1 MVRQCHPWHVP
12 VLSLHLPKLLCRSCL
27 ALQPWTGFCEG
38 LDTQLHSTPQLKL
51 WILPFPPMPTS
62 GSNQLTNQQTNE
74 PPTHQATTR
83 RRASPTPTV
92 SPKEQRQRICAQ
104 PTEHAQAREGE
115 PVLLPL
121 VEMETFCEEQKL
133 LLSLEEEVPS
143 PGDPRLLCIL
153 ADVCEVQLFSLEVIS
168 EAHKVKVGGD
178 IDECVGH
185 DGIPV
190 LRQNLVY
197 EKVKPD

>member
-1 MVRQCHPWHVP
+1 MRLPGPQARSLCGACSWEVVYLVHRRSLPAPHSLFSGDKQVN
-12 VLSLHLPKLLCRSCL
+12 VLWRAQHLCRPLNTNHGS
-27 ALQPWTGFCEG
+27 QPLGIVLGIEHGAGPRGLLSSTG
-38 LDTQLHSTPQLKL
+38 
-51 WILPFPPMPTS
+51 
-62 GSNQLTNQQTNE
+62 GSQHITDF
-74 PPTHQATTR
+74 
-83 RRASPTPTV
+83 TV
-92 SPKEQRQRICAQ
+92 EVRVCWQFVEYEVPDAFYC
-104 PTEHAQAREGE
+104 
-115 PVLLPL
+115 VPL

-185 DGIPV
+185 DSIPV